1 VAKEPRIETSP
12 TFTKR
17 HMWLSKL
24 VRLTVALVAIT
35 IAAFLGC
42 SSGNPPAIQTD
53 NGSLQGDSLSRADE
67 QSGSCATSGRLRELW
82 DSRNSQ
88 GDSYDYPVGPGDVVR
103 VSMAD
108 LPELREVDARVDG
121 TGSVGLPLLG
131 DVHVAGLTEEETQEL
146 LTEKVRKFQREPR
159 VHVFIQHYASR
170 NVEVMGMVARPGT
183 YSLNGPGE
191 SILSVMG
198 RAGGTKGVGDE
209 RAAERVILFPER
221 VESTRDKGNSE
232 NVSANADSGQ
242 ATENARSAA
251 VPPSVDPE
259 KSLTKVSTSNAN
271 GPIASPQGASVVP
284 IVIDLSNP
292 TMTGCLNLPARPG
305 DIILVPAAGQVGVYG
320 WVSHPGSF
328 GVTAGMTVLGAV
340 TAAGGAMFSSNAELL
355 RTEKGSRISIPLDLS
370 EIESGKA
377 QDLPVQ
383 GGDVVLIKSSAVGAV
398 PYGVYTLLTKF
409 GTGLYLAPA
418 MGM

>member
-1 VAKEPRIETSP
+1 
-12 TFTKR
+12 
-17 HMWLSKL
+17 MWFSKL
-24 VRLTVALVAIT
+24 MKLTVVFIAIT
-35 IAAFLGC
+35 PFIGC
-42 SSGNPPAIQTD
+42 SSGSPPTIQPSSA
-53 NGSLQGDSLSRADE
+53 SLQGDSISRADE
-67 QSGSCATSGRLRELW
+67 QSASCETSGPLRQLW
-82 DSRNSQ
+82 DARKSQ

-121 TGSVGLPLLG
+121 TGTVGLPLLG
-131 DVHVAGLTEEETQEL
+131 EVHVAGLTEEETQEL
-146 LTEKVRKFQREPR
+146 LAQKVRKFQRAPR

-209 RAAERVILFPER
+209 RAAERVILFPHDTNPQ
-221 VESTRDKGNSE
+221 SDKANSE
-232 NVSANADSGQ
+232 NESVNRGSDPMTTDAH
-242 ATENARSAA
+242 ATGD
-251 VPPSVDPE
+251 PPSIDHE
-259 KSLTKVSTSNAN
+259 RSLTQISTSNSSS
-271 GPIASPQGASVVP
+271 PISGSPGASVVP

-320 WVSHPGSF
+320 WGSHPGSF
-328 GVTAGMTVLGAV
+328 DVTAGMTVLGAV

-355 RTEKGSRISIPLDLS
+355 RTERGSPISIPLDLS
-370 EIESGKA
+370 NIESGKA
-377 QDLPVQ
+377 PDRPVQ

-398 PYGVYTLLTKF
+398 PYGVYTLLSKF

-418 MGM
+418 MGL

>member
-1 VAKEPRIETSP
+1 
-12 TFTKR
+12 
-17 HMWLSKL
+17 M
-24 VRLTVALVAIT
+24 
-35 IAAFLGC
+35 
-42 SSGNPPAIQTD
+42 D
-53 NGSLQGDSLSRADE
+53 
-67 QSGSCATSGRLRELW
+67 
-82 DSRNSQ
+82 
-88 GDSYDYPVGPGDVVR
+88 
-103 VSMAD
+103 D

-121 TGSVGLPLLG
+121 SGSVGLPLLG
-131 DVHVAGLTEEETQEL
+131 EVHVAGLTEEETQDL
-146 LTEKVRKFQREPR
+146 LSQKARRFQREPR

-209 RAAERVILFPER
+209 RAAERVILFPHAMDPKN
-221 VESTRDKGNSE
+221 DKGNSQTLAAK
-232 NVSANADSGQ
+232 SASGQ
-242 ATENARSAA
+242 TVNAQ
-251 VPPSVDPE
+251 DPQQ
-259 KSLTKVSTSNAN
+259 TDPQGGVTQVSTSNADSSISN
-271 GPIASPQGASVVP
+271 SRGASVVP

-328 GVTAGMTVLGAV
+328 DVTAGMTVLGAV

-355 RTEKGSRISIPLDLS
+355 RTEKGSRVSIPLDLS
-370 EIESGKA
+370 EVESGKA
-377 QDLPVQ
+377 SDLPVQ
-383 GGDVVLIKSSAVGAV
+383 GGDVVLIKSSAIGAV
-398 PYGVYTLLTKF
+398 PYGVYTLMSKF

-418 MGM
+418 AGL

>member
-1 VAKEPRIETSP
+1 MR
-12 TFTKR
+12 FTKL
-17 HMWLSKL
+17 MMPIVL
-24 VRLTVALVAIT
+24 LVAMCPC
-35 IAAFLGC
+35 FGC
-42 SSGNPPAIQTD
+42 SSGNPPTIQPS
-53 NGSLQGDSLSRADE
+53 NKALQADSLSSADE
-67 QSGSCATSGRLRELW
+67 QSASCVSSGPLHKLW
-82 DSRNSQ
+82 EARKSQ
-88 GDSYDYPVGPGDVVR
+88 GESYDYPVGSGDVVR

-121 TGSVGLPLLG
+121 SGTIGLPLLG
-131 DVHVAGLTEEETQEL
+131 EVHVAGLTEEETQDL
-146 LTEKVRKFQREPR
+146 LAQKVRRFQRDPR

-209 RAAERVILFPER
+209 RAAERVILFPHDTDPK
-221 VESTRDKGNSE
+221 SDNTNSQ
-232 NVSANADSGQ
+232 NLSADIGSAQRIAD
-242 ATENARSAA
+242 ARAA
-251 VPPSVDPE
+251 GDPPTVDPE
-259 KSLTKVSTSNAN
+259 GGVAQVSTSSAESSISN
-271 GPIASPQGASVVP
+271 SRGASVVP

-328 GVTAGMTVLGAV
+328 DVTAGMTVLGAV

-355 RTEKGSRISIPLDLS
+355 RTERGSRISIPLDLS
-370 EIESGKA
+370 KIESGKA
-377 QDLPVQ
+377 QDLAVR

-398 PYGVYTLLTKF
+398 PYGVYTLFSKF
-409 GTGLYLAPA
+409 GTGLYLSPA
-418 MGM
+418 AGL